1 MTEILT
7 YLKENQKE
15 IEQTLLNLT
24 KAESP
29 SHDKKLVD
37 LCGETLKAEF
47 DMLIGG
53 TSKVIKKERV
63 GNQYLF
69 TYGDPDSEEQ
79 ILIVGHMDTVWDQDS
94 LPIKKVGDILYGPGV
109 FDMKGGLAISLW
121 AVKALREHNV
131 KGNKKIVLLV
141 TTDEEVGSV
150 ESKDIVIEEG
160 RKSTLVL
167 VPESSIEPDGAVK
180 TERKGAGKFYLHIS
194 GIAAHAGINAWDGAS
209 AIEELSYQIQDLKKL
224 ENREQG
230 ISINVGVIS
239 GGSRSNVIAKDA
251 YAEVDV
257 RITKKEQ
264 ATVITEKIFNR
275 PVFIKG
281 TKTTVTGEFERY
293 PLERN
298 DDVISL
304 YHELREIAFI
314 HGYELNEGSS
324 GGASDGNFTAG
335 EQIPTIDGLG
345 PIGGGAHAEDEHI
358 VLSNLPVRA
367 ALLAELLKKHLT
379 ID

>member
-29 SHDKKLVD
+29 SHDKELVD
-37 LCGETLKAEF
+37 LCGETLKTEF

-53 TSKVIKKERV
+53 TSKVVKKELV

-69 TYGDPDSEEQ
+69 TYGDPDSKEQ
-79 ILIVGHMDTVWDQDS
+79 ILIVGHMDTVWDKGS
-94 LPIKKVGDILYGPGV
+94 LPIRREGDILYGPGV
-109 FDMKGGLAISLW
+109 FDMKGGLTISLW
-121 AVKALREHNV
+121 ALKALKEQDI
-131 KGNKKIVLLV
+131 KGNKKVVLLV

-160 RKSTLVL
+160 RKSSLVL

-264 ATVITEKIFNR
+264 AAEITEKILNR
-275 PVFIKG
+275 PLFVKG
-281 TKTTVTGEFERY
+281 TKTTVKGEIERY

-304 YHELREIAFI
+304 YHELKEIAFT

-345 PIGGGAHAEDEHI
+345 PLGGGAHAENEHI
-358 VLSNLPVRA
+358 VISNLPVRA
-367 ALLAELLKKHLT
+367 ALLAELLKKHLK
-379 ID
+379 